1 MKLFQVFLRFLV
13 SRTWSLF
20 WLTILLKLVNFNF
33 KNERLKIKIPL
44 ERKGQKSG
52 EKKSFGM
59 FQFPFQIISEVAT
72 FSQEKTLFSIQSIID
87 NVGQILSHNTI
98 VFIDVSRHDNLTST
112 FATLSPISSTGC
124 PPSSRPSTSTT
135 VFLHSES
142 SKFLPATISVPDE
155 ASRSRTCDR
164 LTTGSKSLTF
174 KSGLTTKPDG
184 LTFKSGLTTKSDGLT
199 IRSGLTTKSD
209 GLTVRS
215 GLTSKS
221 DGLTVR
227 SGLTSKSDGLTSKS
241 GQTTQCGS
249 QDSSTGISSVTVID
263 ASSRHHTIILQV
275 LLF

>member
-1 MKLFQVFLRFLV
+1 
-13 SRTWSLF
+13 
-20 WLTILLKLVNFNF
+20 
-33 KNERLKIKIPL
+33 
-44 ERKGQKSG
+44 
-52 EKKSFGM
+52 M
-59 FQFPFQIISEVAT
+59 FQFLFQIISKVAT
-72 FSQEKTLFSIQSIID
+72 FSQEKRTFFDSTYYWQCWS
-87 NVGQILSHNTI
+87 NTNSTI
-98 VFIDVSRHDNLTST
+98 AFIDVSRHDNLTST

-164 LTTGSKSLTF
+164 LTAGSKSLTI
-174 KSGLTTKPDG
+174 KSGLMTKPDG

-199 IRSGLTTKSD
+199 VRSGLTTKSD

-221 DGLTVR
+221 DGLA
-227 SGLTSKSDGLTSKS
+227 SKS